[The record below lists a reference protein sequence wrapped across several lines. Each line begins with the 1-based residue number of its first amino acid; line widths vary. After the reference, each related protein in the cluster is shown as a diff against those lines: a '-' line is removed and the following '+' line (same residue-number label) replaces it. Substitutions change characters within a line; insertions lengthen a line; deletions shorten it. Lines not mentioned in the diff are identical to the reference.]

1 MFYPLSSGSA
11 VKICAFA
18 SKQDLRVTQVSVLK
32 LLPVTALCFKGHLC
46 FTTPRSETSSPSHRP
61 PHNLLSDSSL
71 SLHPE
76 TQDSPST
83 PCFEL
88 LFDNCHAEGIVGM
101 ASILDQTQATMCHGG
116 SVDSCFPLPV
126 TNTQLVLVTVEVSP
140 PLTLVRGITSCG
152 SSMSLLH
159 QRGPYICSP
168 SDPHPSAPVC
178 KSRSHS
184 IISLKFAWLPIPE
197 NAYIQ
202 IQWKYLRWCNDS
214 SHVDLDR
221 YVKMQI
227 LCSHSCSAVSTRLP
241 RGWLTNCVW
250 VISIYRWIR

>member
-101 ASILDQTQATMCHGG
+101 ASILDQTH
-116 SVDSCFPLPV
+116 
-126 TNTQLVLVTVEVSP
+126 VSWR
-140 PLTLVRGITSCG
+140 VSRF
-152 SSMSLLH
+152 MF
-159 QRGPYICSP
+159 SP
-168 SDPHPSAPVC
+168 SSNQHSTCAGYCRGFPPSYFS
-178 KSRSHS
+178 KRH
-184 IISLKFAWLPIPE
+184 
-197 NAYIQ
+197 
-202 IQWKYLRWCNDS
+202 
-214 SHVDLDR
+214 H
-221 YVKMQI
+221 
-227 LCSHSCSAVSTRLP
+227 
-241 RGWLTNCVW
+241 
-250 VISIYRWIR
+250 